1 MRIIFSPPSE
11 NDFKQLFLSSPL
23 RKGGGLDDINIYQP
37 RGIAHRRGSGILSF
51 ISGVAKR
58 VLPFIIKAAK
68 PSVKEFGSSVVKDLV
83 HGNRP
88 LRKSLKKH
96 GIKAVKQTGLRLI
109 RGSGRIMK
117 KNKKKKNNKISP
129 GKRKNTPCMKKR
141 KKKSCGYKRD
151 IFEMI

>member
-68 PSVKEFGSSVVKDLV
+68 PSVKEFGCQRS
-83 HGNRP
+83 RA
-88 LRKSLKKH
+88 R
-96 GIKAVKQTGLRLI
+96 
-109 RGSGRIMK
+109 
-117 KNKKKKNNKISP
+117 
-129 GKRKNTPCMKKR
+129 
-141 KKKSCGYKRD
+141 
-151 IFEMI
+151 